1 MNTHYH
7 IPVLLS
13 ETMEQLDIRPGG
25 VYIDA
30 TFGGG
35 GHSRE
40 IVKRGGRVIGIDQ
53 DIDAHTH
60 FEKNPCDGITLTF
73 GNFRNIAEIAR
84 KAGATSVDGVL
95 ADLGVSSHQL
105 NTPERGFS
113 YRFENESL
121 DLRMDTGA
129 GEPASVWILH
139 QSEEVLYEIFATL
152 GEEERARSIAHA
164 VTSARRIKKTFTTG
178 DLVECIHAGAGYSGV
193 RLKDSASR
201 IFQAIRMALN
211 DEKPALRSLI
221 EQAGTVMKPGGRIC
235 IISYH
240 SLEDRIVKLMLGMP
254 GWHILTKRPIVP
266 SDLEVERNPRGRSA
280 KMRTAEKNVK

>member
-1 MNTHYH
+1 MNDIYH

-13 ETMEQLDIRPGG
+13 ETMEQLAVKEGG
-25 VYIDA
+25 VYVDA

-53 DIDAHTH
+53 DKDAHVH
-60 FEKNPCDGITLTF
+60 FKKNPCDGITLAL
-73 GNFRNIAEIAR
+73 GNFRNLAEIVR
-84 KAGATSVDGVL
+84 DAGEIAVDGVL

-113 YRFENESL
+113 YRFEHELL
-121 DLRMDTGA
+121 DLRMDTDA
-129 GEPASVWILH
+129 GVPASDWILH
-139 QSEEVLYEIFATL
+139 QPEEVLYEIFATL

-164 VTSARRIKKTFTTG
+164 VISARRIKETFTTG
-178 DLVECIHAGAGYSGV
+178 DLVECIHTGAGYSGM

-221 EQAGTVMKPGGRIC
+221 EESGSVIRPGGRIC

-240 SLEDRIVKLMLGMP
+240 SLEDRIVKLTLDSS
-254 GWHILTKRPIVP
+254 GWRVLTKRPIIP
-266 SDLEVERNPRGRSA
+266 TDLEVARNPRSRSA
-280 KMRTAEKNVK
+280 KMRTAEKM